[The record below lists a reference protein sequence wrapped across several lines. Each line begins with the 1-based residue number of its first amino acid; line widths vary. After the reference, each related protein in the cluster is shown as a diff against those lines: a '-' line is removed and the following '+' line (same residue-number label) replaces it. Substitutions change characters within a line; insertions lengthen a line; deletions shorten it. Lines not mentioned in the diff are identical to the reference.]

1 MIGFQLSEEQ
11 AQLCQVA
18 RQFATAEIRA
28 AAAAYD
34 EHEETPWPVLK
45 KAAQM
50 GLTTYRYP
58 ERYGGGGIESLV
70 TACLITEE
78 LSWGCAGIANVLLGC
93 DTVALPLLLTGTAAQ
108 KERYLPWL
116 CDTRQ
121 TKLCAFA
128 LTEAEAGSDVTAIRT
143 TAKREGD
150 SYLLNGQKR
159 YITFGGIADLY
170 LVFAKV
176 ETAGITAFLVEK
188 NTPGLTAGKNE
199 RKLGM
204 RASATCDVLLENVR
218 VPAENRLGQEGQGFY
233 IAMKTFEYNRPLIA
247 SLALGVARAAYEY
260 ALAYAKQRVQF
271 NKPII
276 ANQAISF
283 LLADMAT
290 EIEAARLLIWKA
302 AWLIDQ
308 GQSANAPA
316 SMAKAYAADLAMQ
329 VTTDAVQILGG
340 NGLMRDYPVEKW
352 MRDAKIL
359 QIVEGTSQIQRM
371 IIAQLLAVG
380 QP

>member
-11 AQLCQVA
+11 EQMRQVA
-18 RQFATAEIRA
+18 RHFAEAEIRTVA
-28 AAAAYD
+28 AQFD
-34 EHEETPWPVLK
+34 ENEETPWSVLK

-58 ERYGGGGIESLV
+58 EQYGGGGVESLL

-78 LSWGCAGIANVLLGC
+78 LSWGCAGIANVILGC
-93 DTVALPLLLTGTAAQ
+93 DTVALPILLTGTAAQ
-108 KERYLPWL
+108 KERFIPRL
-116 CDTRQ
+116 CDAKNVR
-121 TKLCAFA
+121 LCAFA
-128 LTEAEAGSDVTAIRT
+128 LTEAEAGSDVTALRT

-150 SYLLNGQKR
+150 GYLLNGQKR
-159 YITFGGIADLY
+159 YITFGGLADLY

-176 ETAGITAFLVEK
+176 ETAGITAFLVEGK
-188 NTPGLTAGKNE
+188 TPGLSAGKNE
-199 RKLGM
+199 RKMGM
-204 RASATCDVLLENVR
+204 RASATCDVMLDNVR
-218 VPAENRLGQEGQGFY
+218 VPVENRLGQEGQGFY

-271 NKPII
+271 GKPII
-276 ANQAISF
+276 TNQAISF
-283 LLADMAT
+283 MLADMAT

-308 GQSANAPA
+308 GVSANAPA
-316 SMAKAYAADLAMQ
+316 SMAKAYAADLAMA
-329 VTTDAVQILGG
+329 VTTNAVQILGG

-371 IIAQLLAVG
+371 IIAQLLTVG
-380 QP
+380 QT

>member
-1 MIGFQLSEEQ
+1 MISFQLSAEQ
-11 AQLCQVA
+11 AQMQQVA
-18 RQFATAEIRA
+18 RQFATAEIRPVA
-28 AAAAYD
+28 AHYD
-34 EHEETPWPVLK
+34 ESEETPWPVLK

-58 ERYGGGGIESLV
+58 EAYGGGGIESLL

-78 LSWGCAGIANVLLGC
+78 LSWGCSGIANVILGC
-93 DTVALPLLLTGTAAQ
+93 DTVALPILLTGTEAQ
-108 KERYLPWL
+108 KERFIPPL
-116 CDTRQ
+116 CDPKAA
-121 TKLCAFA
+121 KLCAFA
-128 LTEAEAGSDVTAIRT
+128 LTEAEAGSDVTALRT
-143 TAKREGD
+143 TATRVGD
-150 SYLLNGQKR
+150 GYVLKGQKR
-159 YITFGGIADLY
+159 YITFGGLAEFY

-176 ETAGITAFLVEK
+176 ESAGITAFLVERD
-188 NTPGLTAGKNE
+188 TPGLAAGKNE
-199 RKLGM
+199 RKMGM
-204 RASATCDVLLENVR
+204 RASATCDVILEDVH
-218 VPAENRLGQEGQGFY
+218 VPLANRLGEEGQGFY

-271 NKPII
+271 GKPII
-276 ANQAISF
+276 TNQAISF
-283 LLADMAT
+283 LLADMAM
-290 EIEAARLLIWKA
+290 EIEAARLLIWQA

-308 GQSANAPA
+308 GRSANAAA

-329 VTTDAVQILGG
+329 VTTNAVQILGG